1 MTENRNATATREDV
15 YRLLAASYYPPT
27 APLLEE
33 LSCIGLVEMLN
44 AVAPDAVE
52 PARQIAS
59 YCCTAVLEE
68 QLVEYSRLFLGPFRL
83 VAPPYGSVWLDESK
97 AVMGASTAR
106 VAAFYDNCGLR
117 LADDFHELPDHIA
130 VELEFMSFLAFK
142 QREAVMSGDSAE
154 AVRLS
159 AVQQE
164 FLNNFLLPW
173 LEQFTASVIEDGE
186 SPLYQA
192 IAHCT
197 ATFVTEDMARLVSL
211 SHV

>member
-1 MTENRNATATREDV
+1 
-15 YRLLAASYYPPT
+15 
-27 APLLEE
+27 
-33 LSCIGLVEMLN
+33 
-44 AVAPDAVE
+44 
-52 PARQIAS
+52 
-59 YCCTAVLEE
+59 
-68 QLVEYSRLFLGPFRL
+68 
-83 VAPPYGSVWLDESK
+83 
-97 AVMGASTAR
+97 
-106 VAAFYDNCGLR
+106 
-117 LADDFHELPDHIA
+117 
-130 VELEFMSFLAFK
+130 
-142 QREAVMSGDSAE
+142 
-154 AVRLS
+154 VRLS